1 MVDLVSMKNY
11 IIHLSI
17 VFLVSVINGQ
27 DSDVN
32 VKKLKVGDI
41 APNWSLKTESGKFEF
56 LKNWTVKKNRQLRK
70 PSIQPD
76 RHVVLFIF
84 FATWCPPCV
93 KQVQPLEE
101 VYQKYKDDKIK
112 FFIIDNTD
120 PNSDAPDTKSLLA
133 DNKINIPYLE
143 DSWKVGMKYGI
154 KSIPTIFTV
163 DKLGT
168 IQNIRIGYTKE
179 EEDLV
184 GDLSEI
190 IDQLLRQ

>member
-1 MVDLVSMKNY
+1 MKNY
-11 IIHLSI
+11 IIYLSI

-56 LKNWTVKKNRQLRK
+56 LKNYTVKKNRQLRK

-93 KQVQPLEE
+93 KQLQPLEE
-101 VYQKYKDDKIK
+101 VYQKYKDENIK

-143 DSWKVGMKYGI
+143 DSWKVGIKYGI

-163 DKLGT
+163 DKFGT

-190 IDQLLRQ
+190 INQLLRQ